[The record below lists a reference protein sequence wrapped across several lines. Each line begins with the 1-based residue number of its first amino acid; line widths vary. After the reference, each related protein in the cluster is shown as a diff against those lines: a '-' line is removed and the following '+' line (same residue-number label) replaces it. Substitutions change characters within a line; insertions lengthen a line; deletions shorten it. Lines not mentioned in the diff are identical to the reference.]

1 MKILVV
7 SGFLGAGKTTFISK
21 LIESSGLNPVI
32 LENEYG
38 DDSLDSKALRK
49 DDDIKILEFME
60 GCVCCSK
67 KDTFVNSLLTINAS
81 LTPEYLIVE
90 PSGIGKLSNI
100 IENINKITY
109 GDIELLN
116 PVVIL
121 SIDQIDMYIKQYPD
135 IYLDQ
140 IKNAGTIIFSKIE
153 NTSRDLVERA
163 KNKIHYI
170 NKNVKIIDTPY
181 QDKDKDFFLE
191 LMDHKNEAELVKGS
205 DGFTNIKQETFKDP
219 NLKSIS
225 QLINLL
231 EDVIHNRFGNIV
243 RAKGEL
249 MINDERI
256 RFDVADYRYAIAA
269 AENDNSECSCVFI
282 GNDINANL
290 LSTHLNIRNKKID
303 MMSIGLKKPSLNHK
317 QAIL

>member
-38 DDSLDSKALRK
+38 DDSLDSKALKK

-121 SIDQIDMYIKQYPD
+121 SINQIDMYIKQYPD

-205 DGFTNIKQETFKDP
+205 DSFTNIKQETFKDP

>member
-38 DDSLDSKALRK
+38 DDSLDSKALKK

-153 NTSRDLVERA
+153 NQSKDLVERA

-170 NKNVKIIDTPY
+170 NNNVKIIDTPY

-205 DGFTNIKQETFKDP
+205 DGFTNIKQETFKNP
-219 NLKSIS
+219 NLKNIS

-231 EDVIHNRFGNIV
+231 EDVIHKRFGNIV

-269 AENDNSECSCVFI
+269 AESDNSECSCVFI

>member
-135 IYLDQ
+135 VYLDQ

-153 NTSRDLVERA
+153 NQSKDLVERA

-170 NKNVKIIDTPY
+170 NNNVKIIDTPY

-219 NLKSIS
+219 NLKNIS

-317 QAIL
+317 QTIL

>member
-116 PVVIL
+116 PVVML

-140 IKNAGTIIFSKIE
+140 VKNAGTIIFSKIE
-153 NTSRDLVERA
+153 NQSKDLVERA

-170 NKNVKIIDTPY
+170 NNNVKIIDTPY
-181 QDKDKDFFLE
+181 QDKDKEFFLE
-191 LMDHKNEAELVKGS
+191 LMDHKNEAELVKSS

>member
-303 MMSIGLKKPSLNHK
+303 MMSIGLKKPSLNQK

>member
-256 RFDVADYRYAIAA
+256 RFDVADYRYAIGA

>member
-140 IKNAGTIIFSKIE
+140 VKNAGTIIFSKIE
-153 NTSRDLVERA
+153 NQSKDLVERA

-170 NKNVKIIDTPY
+170 NNNVKIIDTPY

-269 AENDNSECSCVFI
+269 AEKDNSECSCVFI

>member
-67 KDTFVNSLLTINAS
+67 KDIFVNSLLTINAS

-153 NTSRDLVERA
+153 NQSKDLVERA

-170 NKNVKIIDTPY
+170 NNNVKIIDTPY
-181 QDKDKDFFLE
+181 QDKDKEFFLE
-191 LMDHKNEAELVKGS
+191 LMDHKNEAELVKSS

-256 RFDVADYRYAIAA
+256 RFDVADYRYVIAA

-290 LSTHLNIRNKKID
+290 LSTHLRIRNKKID

>member
-38 DDSLDSKALRK
+38 DDSLDSKALKK

-256 RFDVADYRYAIAA
+256 RFDVADYRYMIAA
-269 AENDNSECSCVFI
+269 VENDNSECSCVFI

-290 LSTHLNIRNKKID
+290 LSTHLSIRNKKID

-317 QAIL
+317 QVIL